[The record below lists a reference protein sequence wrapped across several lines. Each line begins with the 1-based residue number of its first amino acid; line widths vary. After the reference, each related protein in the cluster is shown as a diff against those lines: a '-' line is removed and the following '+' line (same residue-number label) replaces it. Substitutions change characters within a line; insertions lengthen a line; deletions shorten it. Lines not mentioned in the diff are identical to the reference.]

1 MFSIQS
7 NKCIAHKTLGSI
19 NQIHDFVNTLIIP
32 CPNIS
37 LSLTGLSSV
46 SFEVFSAIVFKKK
59 VKFVHA
65 QYDNTLGLFSD
76 RFGLI

>member
-19 NQIHDFVNTLIIP
+19 NQLHDFVNTLIIP

-59 VKFVHA
+59 LNSSTQNMTILWDCLAIV
-65 QYDNTLGLFSD
+65 LG
-76 RFGLI
+76 